1 MKSLFNIA
9 ILTTSRSEFG
19 LLKDLIKHLSIK
31 SNLTLFIGGSHLID
45 SSSFKEIQDFTKSI
59 KVNNVILEYEDNI
72 SDDLTALKKV
82 EILVK

>member
-45 SSSFKEIQDFTKSI
+45 SSSFKNSDFTKSI

-72 SDDLTALKKV
+72 SDDLTALKGRNSW
-82 EILVK
+82 